1 MLIAYLNYMIAT
13 VKIKRSKCKKKIV
26 HTRCK
31 TCKKRSKQPM
41 QSLKDKFPNTNK
53 ICNDDINEFL
63 LLLSKGV
70 YPNEYMDRW
79 ERFNEEQLPSIEK
92 FYSLLNLKH
101 NITKDDYKHAQK
113 VWNTFNIRNLGKYHD
128 LYVQSDTLQLAD
140 VFEKFRNLCLK
151 EYKLDSAYFVTTPG
165 LAMEACLKMAGVK
178 LELLTDI
185 NMLLMFEKG
194 IRGGLAQAIHRYAT
208 ANNKY
213 MPNYNKDLR
222 SLFLMHLDA
231 NNLYGWAMSKK
242 LPIGGCMWAKNLNIY
257 TADFIK
263 NYDENSILG
272 YLLEIDVEYP
282 KDLHELHSYLPFL
295 PEKKDKLLATLENK
309 ERYVVQMSTLKQ
321 VLNHGLILNKKHR
334 VIKFRQEAW
343 LKPYIDKNTELRTN
357 AKNEFEKDFF
367 KLMNNAVFAK
377 MMGNVRNH
385 RDIKLIVTEQRSKK
399 LTKLLQKT

>member
-13 VKIKRSKCKKKIV
+13 VKIKRSKCKKQIV

-101 NITKDDYKHAQK
+101 ITKDDYKHAQK

-185 NMLLMFEKG
+185 NMLSMFEKG

-263 NYDENSILG
+263 NYDENSNLG
-272 YLLEIDVEYP
+272 YLLEVDFEYP

-309 ERYVVQMSTLKQ
+309 ER
-321 VLNHGLILNKKHR
+321 
-334 VIKFRQEAW
+334 
-343 LKPYIDKNTELRTN
+343 
-357 AKNEFEKDFF
+357 
-367 KLMNNAVFAK
+367 
-377 MMGNVRNH
+377 
-385 RDIKLIVTEQRSKK
+385 
-399 LTKLLQKT
+399 